1 MLNAIFGNNLAIS
14 WQPVL
19 VVEEAGLPGET
30 TDHGQVT
37 GQIFS
42 LAAASRD
49 QIGGV
54 MVSVLVS
61 SAVDH
66 GLSPD
71 QVKLKSI
78 FCCFSSKHTAL
89 RRKSQHRVAVV

>member
-1 MLNAIFGNNLAIS
+1 
-14 WQPVL
+14 
-19 VVEEAGLPGET
+19 
-30 TDHGQVT
+30 
-37 GQIFS
+37 
-42 LAAASRD
+42 
-49 QIGGV
+49 
-54 MVSVLVS
+54 MVSVLFS

-89 RRKSQHRVAVV
+89 RRKSQHRVALNQDNVSKWDDMSILELLFQ